1 MTGILTFSTMW
12 RFSVARVWLRTVRN
26 LGTLFFRSRNLARL
40 HDREAMQVGHCPAS
54 FSHGLGFK
62 SEVLGTKLK

>member
-1 MTGILTFSTMW
+1 M
-12 RFSVARVWLRTVRN
+12 ARVWLRTVRN